1 MGYEQGMTFE
11 SEIPEDADAAD
22 VAGQQEELL
31 PPADDEE
38 APEPEPDELPLEANE
53 ADVAEQRT
61 EVPVPPDDEPVE
73 P

>member
-1 MGYEQGMTFE
+1 MTIE
-11 SEIPEDADAAD
+11 PQIPGADPAD
-22 VAGQQEELL
+22 VSEQQEELL
-31 PPADDEE
+31 PPANDEE

-61 EVPVPPDDEPVE
+61 EVPGSSDDEPVE